1 MSIREKVELDS
12 KKMRETGNLRFKE
25 KKFEKALEAY
35 SQAALGPGPTT
46 DKALA
51 LANRSGNL
59 PNRLETRQLW
69 ALDPPPTKRWHW

>member
-59 PNRLETRQLW
+59 LGPGGTSSHKTL
-69 ALDPPPTKRWHW
+69 ALKG